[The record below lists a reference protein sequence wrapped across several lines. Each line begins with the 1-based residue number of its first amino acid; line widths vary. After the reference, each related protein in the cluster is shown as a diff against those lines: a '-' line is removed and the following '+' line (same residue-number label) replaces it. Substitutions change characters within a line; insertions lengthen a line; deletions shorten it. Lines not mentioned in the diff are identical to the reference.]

1 MENISRDDLRKMLES
16 HGEQTEV
23 TIASDTTPRMR
34 KTDNPYFDRIKKHA
48 IVIGDICWNYVE
60 EVNKQRQRE
69 GALTMVSGHPVSQP
83 VEEFSAQPRV
93 WGDKEQ
99 TKERIG
105 ALVYHNDKCYL
116 ELMVKQSVSYEYRDE
131 NGDVVDKDLVT
142 PFLYSSSKPKTQ
154 RTDKEVMVRDYL
166 LSNVVA
172 INLGG
177 KQFKVKG

>member
-1 MENISRDDLRKMLES
+1 METITRDNLRTMLES

-23 TIASDTTPRMR
+23 TIVSNTTPRMR

-48 IVIGDICWNYVE
+48 VVIGDICWNYAE

-93 WGDKEQ
+93 WGDKDQ
-99 TKERIG
+99 PRERIG
-105 ALVYHNDKCYL
+105 AMVYYKGKEYL

-131 NGDVVDKDLVT
+131 NGDVVEKDLVK